1 LINSIVIIQARTSSL
16 RLPGKVMLPVK
27 GIPVVV
33 LAAKRA
39 SNTGKKVIVAIS
51 TEPSDDG
58 LANLLESYK
67 VNYSRGSLEDPLG
80 RIVNTLRDYPN
91 ETIVF
96 RLTADNV
103 FPDGF
108 LLDQI
113 ESEFLEKKLE
123 YMICNGGG
131 SGVPYG
137 MSAEITRLYALREAE
152 KNTKNKFDREHVM
165 PFVIRKYGVTFFT
178 KYKDLNKGHYR
189 CTIDCFDDFINIQ
202 SVFEEISD
210 PISAS
215 FEMLMSRL
223 EKIPLQPIC
232 SVPTPKFVLGTAQ
245 LGGDYG
251 LTNTSGQPTLTD
263 AKAIIKTAVSNGV
276 IYIDTAR
283 EYGDSEQVI
292 GAVLREGWQNRA
304 TVITKLAN
312 ITSTDLG
319 VSPTV
324 ANQFVNASVYES
336 CVSLGVTK
344 LDVLM
349 LHRASH
355 ITQWNG
361 WVWDRLLELKKHCVI
376 GQLGVSVQTPD
387 ELSEVLKN
395 DKIEFIQMPFNLL
408 DWRWEKLIL
417 DILSVKKK
425 RNLQIHVRSVLLQ
438 GLLTSL
444 DDANWVRAH
453 VADGPALRR
462 WLANQVKINKK
473 SNIIDLC
480 ISYVNSHQW
489 IDGIVIGLES
499 MGQLIENLKYFNEP
513 TIQHTQMK
521 EITRSR
527 PRLES
532 KTLNP
537 ALWG

>member
-1 LINSIVIIQARTSSL
+1 
-16 RLPGKVMLPVK
+16 
-27 GIPVVV
+27 
-33 LAAKRA
+33 
-39 SNTGKKVIVAIS
+39 
-51 TEPSDDG
+51 
-58 LANLLESYK
+58 
-67 VNYSRGSLEDPLG
+67 
-80 RIVNTLRDYPN
+80 
-91 ETIVF
+91 
-96 RLTADNV
+96 
-103 FPDGF
+103 
-108 LLDQI
+108 
-113 ESEFLEKKLE
+113 
-123 YMICNGGG
+123 
-131 SGVPYG
+131 
-137 MSAEITRLYALREAE
+137 
-152 KNTKNKFDREHVM
+152 
-165 PFVIRKYGVTFFT
+165 
-178 KYKDLNKGHYR
+178 
-189 CTIDCFDDFINIQ
+189 
-202 SVFEEISD
+202 
-210 PISAS
+210 
-215 FEMLMSRL
+215 
-223 EKIPLQPIC
+223 
-232 SVPTPKFVLGTAQ
+232 
-245 LGGDYG
+245 
-251 LTNTSGQPTLTD
+251 
-263 AKAIIKTAVSNGV
+263 
-276 IYIDTAR
+276 
-283 EYGDSEQVI
+283 
-292 GAVLREGWQNRA
+292 
-304 TVITKLAN
+304 
-312 ITSTDLG
+312 
-319 VSPTV
+319 
-324 ANQFVNASVYES
+324 
-336 CVSLGVTK
+336 
-344 LDVLM
+344 M

-361 WVWDRLLELKKHCVI
+361 WVWERLLELKKSCVI

-513 TIQHTQMK
+513 IIQHTQMK